1 LALVIVRGGVLGGL
15 VVSFFIQFANG
26 GSGSTIDRCNDWFG
40 LNAGLAVILVNAIF
54 LAVDLICIVL
64 LMQLFSFH
72 VRLRHGGITTY
83 TYIVRDGQRRRDAER
98 KKMEIQRRRLS
109 AIQKADSEGKYIQ
122 KFLLR
127 AGGCH
132 YVGEVVCKPCDPL
145 RRDEE
150 EVKDND
156 ESKKQQNII
165 ENEGTHD
172 DGHCG
177 HDFGHGGVSDVEK
190 GDLNT
195 VQDVNEENLE
205 KDEREIENPAPLQ
218 LAMEERKRN
227 QQRFDEMNNNE
238 TSSQEEEVEIGG
250 VTQSNRDQESNV
262 EFVSASS

>member
-1 LALVIVRGGVLGGL
+1 MALVIVRGGVLGGL

-26 GSGSTIDRCNDWFG
+26 GGGYTINRANNWFG
-40 LNAGLAVILVNAIF
+40 LNAAFIPMLVNCIF

-72 VRLRHGGITTY
+72 VRLRHEGITTY

-98 KKMEIQRRRLS
+98 KKMETQRRRLS

-127 AGGCH
+127 AGGCQ
-132 YVGEVVCKPCDPL
+132 YIGEVVCRPCDPL

-156 ESKKQQNII
+156 ESKNQQNII
-165 ENEGTHD
+165 DNEDTHD

-177 HDFGHGGVSDVEK
+177 HDFGHTTSDVEK

-195 VQDVNEENLE
+195 LQDVNEEDIE
-205 KDEREIENPAPLQ
+205 KDEREIETPAALQ

-238 TSSQEEEVEIGG
+238 TSSQEEEEV
-250 VTQSNRDQESNV
+250 VTQSNRDQESNI
-262 EFVSASS
+262 EFVSAS

>member
-1 LALVIVRGGVLGGL
+1 MALVIVRGGVLGGL

-40 LNAGLAVILVNAIF
+40 LNAAMIPILLNCIF

-64 LMQLFSFH
+64 LMQLFTFH
-72 VRLRHGGITTY
+72 VRLRHEGITTY

-127 AGGCH
+127 AGGCQ
-132 YVGEVVCKPCDPL
+132 YIGEIVCKPCDPL
-145 RRDEE
+145 KRDEE
-150 EVKDND
+150 ERKDDD

-177 HDFGHGGVSDVEK
+177 HDFGHTTSDVEK

-195 VQDVNEENLE
+195 LQDVNEEDIE
-205 KDEREIENPAPLQ
+205 KDEREIETPAALQ

-227 QQRFDEMNNNE
+227 QQRFDEMDNNE

-250 VTQSNRDQESNV
+250 VTQSNRDQESNI
-262 EFVSASS
+262 EFVSAS

>member
-1 LALVIVRGGVLGGL
+1 M
-15 VVSFFIQFANG
+15 
-26 GSGSTIDRCNDWFG
+26 
-40 LNAGLAVILVNAIF
+40 VNAVF

-72 VRLRHGGITTY
+72 VRLRHEGITTY
-83 TYIVRDGQRRRDAER
+83 TYIVRDGQRRRDASK
-98 KKMEIQRRRLS
+98 KKMETQRRRLS

-127 AGGCH
+127 AGGCQ
-132 YVGEVVCKPCDPL
+132 YIGEVVCRPCDPL
-145 RRDEE
+145 RDEE

-165 ENEGTHD
+165 ENEDTHD

-177 HDFGHGGVSDVEK
+177 HDFGHGGTSDVEQ
-190 GDLNT
+190 NT
-195 VQDVNEENLE
+195 VQDVNEENIE
-205 KDEREIENPAPLQ
+205 KDEKEVETPAPLQ
-218 LAMEERKRN
+218 LAMKERKRN

-238 TSSQEEEVEIGG
+238 TSSQEEEVVEAGG
-250 VTQSNRDQESNV
+250 VTQSNREESNI

>member
-1 LALVIVRGGVLGGL
+1 MVLVIVRGGILGGL

-26 GSGSTIDRCNDWFG
+26 GSGSTIDRCNEWFG
-40 LNAGLAVILVNAIF
+40 LNAGLAVILVNAVF

-72 VRLRHGGITTY
+72 VRLRHEGITTY
-83 TYIVRDGQRRRDAER
+83 TYIVRDGQRRRDASK
-98 KKMEIQRRRLS
+98 KKMETQRRRLS

-127 AGGCH
+127 AGGCQ
-132 YVGEVVCKPCDPL
+132 YIGEVVCRPCDPL
-145 RRDEE
+145 RDEE

-165 ENEGTHD
+165 ENEDTHD

-177 HDFGHGGVSDVEK
+177 HDFGHTSDVEK

-195 VQDVNEENLE
+195 VQDVNEENIE
-205 KDEREIENPAPLQ
+205 KDEKEIETPAPLQ

-238 TSSQEEEVEIGG
+238 TSSQEEEELETDG
-250 VTQSNRDQESNV
+250 VTQSNREEINV
-262 EFVSASS
+262 EFVSAS